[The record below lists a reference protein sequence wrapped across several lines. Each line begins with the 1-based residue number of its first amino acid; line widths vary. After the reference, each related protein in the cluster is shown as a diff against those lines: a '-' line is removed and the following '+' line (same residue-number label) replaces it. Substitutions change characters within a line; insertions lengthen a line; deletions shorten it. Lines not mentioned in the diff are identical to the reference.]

1 MSEAKGSLYLS
12 VTELTELIKGKLEY
26 DPDLRSV
33 YLKGEISNYK
43 VYPSGHAYF
52 SLKDDGALISCVMWN
67 SYRLNLRFAPKNG
80 DEVLCHGRITVY
92 PSRGLYQFS
101 LDRMELAG
109 AGAELMKL
117 RILAQKLKAEGLFA
131 PERKRKIP
139 SFPRRIG
146 VIMGKG
152 SAGMRD
158 VEVNVAKRWPL
169 AELLEY
175 PSLVQ
180 GKDAPKA
187 LCAAFKAAQE
197 DQLDVLILGRGG
209 GSSEDLGAFN
219 DETLVR
225 LLATSNC
232 PIISAVG
239 HEVDVTLTDLVADV
253 RVSTPTAAA
262 VAAVPDKNDVYQ
274 RLDDAENRLDNQMAA
289 ILAEARKELDFLSKR
304 PFFQDPASLYREKR
318 KEIEQDQALI
328 DAKMRSNLALLRLS
342 LDHQSKA
349 LEPALAHS
357 FAIKKQQVSAAKD
370 HLEALSPYGVLERG
384 YSITSDEKGNIID
397 SLSSV
402 NVGQDLVTR
411 VKDGIIVSKVKEK
424 NNG

>member
-175 PSLVQ
+175 PS
-180 GKDAPKA
+180 
-187 LCAAFKAAQE
+187 
-197 DQLDVLILGRGG
+197 
-209 GSSEDLGAFN
+209 
-219 DETLVR
+219 
-225 LLATSNC
+225 
-232 PIISAVG
+232 
-239 HEVDVTLTDLVADV
+239 
-253 RVSTPTAAA
+253 
-262 VAAVPDKNDVYQ
+262 
-274 RLDDAENRLDNQMAA
+274 
-289 ILAEARKELDFLSKR
+289 
-304 PFFQDPASLYREKR
+304 
-318 KEIEQDQALI
+318 
-328 DAKMRSNLALLRLS
+328 
-342 LDHQSKA
+342 
-349 LEPALAHS
+349 
-357 FAIKKQQVSAAKD
+357 
-370 HLEALSPYGVLERG
+370 
-384 YSITSDEKGNIID
+384 
-397 SLSSV
+397 
-402 NVGQDLVTR
+402 
-411 VKDGIIVSKVKEK
+411 
-424 NNG
+424 